1 MFLSRI
7 SGLSLATK
15 PNKLHFI
22 RLFSKT
28 PLYAFKDKGDEEF
41 ENPILRTLRVLSS
54 DITNAYNVVTG
65 GPVAPRNPTHTD
77 VLIIGGGGIG
87 SSIAYWL
94 KEKSNADSFDVLVVE
109 KDPTVSI
116 ELLQLSQF
124 SSHQYCRICFVSV
137 CN

>member
-7 SGLSLATK
+7 SGLTLVTK
-15 PNKLHFI
+15 PNKPHFI

-28 PLYAFKDKGDEEF
+28 PLYAFKEKGDEEF

-54 DITNAYNVVTG
+54 DITNAYKVVTG
-65 GPVAPRNPTHTD
+65 GPVAPRNPTHAD

>member
-7 SGLSLATK
+7 SGLSLVTK
-15 PNKLHFI
+15 PNKLQCL

-28 PLYAFKDKGDEEF
+28 PLYAFQDKGDEEF
-41 ENPILRTLRVLSS
+41 ENPILRTMRVLSS
-54 DITNAYNVVTG
+54 DITNAFNEVTG

-94 KEKSNADSFDVLVVE
+94 KEKSNAQSFDVLVVE

-116 ELLQLSQF
+116 TS
-124 SSHQYCRICFVSV
+124 
-137 CN
+137 